1 MADHIQI
8 GDISPRIQYTADG
21 SQTAFTYPF
30 PIFAESDLEVF
41 LDDADQASGFTV
53 AGAGESEGGT
63 VTFDTAPAV
72 DTVVTLLR
80 NVPIERTSDFQES
93 GEFRAKV
100 INDEL
105 DREIAMIQQV
115 DDKVARSL
123 RLSQTDSADNLELP
137 EKAARAGAL
146 LGFDAEG
153 DPIATAGS
161 SGGVT
166 VSTFMEGVLD
176 DTTAAAARAT
186 LGALGGD
193 TSATLGVG
201 FLTASHDLGSL
212 TTDLTPAVADGQ
224 IQHGTLAA
232 DITIN
237 LPSDSDQGYLEIE
250 LLNSGSRSLTV
261 AAGYTQVGGA
271 FDGTDGARNAIRISM
286 LNSKTV
292 LEAVALGS

>member
-1 MADHIQI
+1 MAEHIQI

-21 SQTAFTYPF
+21 SQTVFTYPF
-30 PIFAESDLEVF
+30 PIFADSDLEVF
-41 LDDADQASGFTV
+41 LDDAEQASGFSV
-53 AGAGESEGGT
+53 AGAGASEGGT
-63 VTFDTAPAV
+63 VTFDTAPAT

-146 LGFDAEG
+146 LGFDANG
-153 DPIATAGS
+153 DPVASAGS
-161 SGGVT
+161 SGGVA
-166 VSTFMEGVLD
+166 VSTFMEGLLD

-193 TSATLGVG
+193 TSATLGAG

-212 TTDLTPAVADGQ
+212 TTDLTPSVADGQ

-237 LPSDSDQGYLEIE
+237 LPSDTDQGYLEIE

-292 LEAVALGS
+292 FETVALGS